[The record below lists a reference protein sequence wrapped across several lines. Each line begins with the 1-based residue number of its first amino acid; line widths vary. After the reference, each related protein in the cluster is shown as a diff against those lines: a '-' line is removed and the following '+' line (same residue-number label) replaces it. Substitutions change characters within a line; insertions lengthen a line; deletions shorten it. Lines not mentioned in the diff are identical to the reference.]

1 MSRSLPKRSTKTKT
15 KSKAEAKSKT
25 RAAMVSSPS
34 STKDANRPASKSTD
48 KNRTRDRGAAKS
60 AERLSQPGSSDRGVS
75 KSAEKPSQPRSGKAA
90 PSSGTPEKTKQLQ
103 NAAIPAKKLFDPA
116 DIIDAP
122 EFHEEA
128 RAMGILTTGTWDE
141 DRRSFEDR
149 LADFLFAHPPSD
161 PARNVGGRLQR
172 QDDRSFAPGNEH
184 TRLDRFLS
192 ETWSLGSIHEV
203 LSRFGLKMK
212 NAPPYEGHLV
222 RLDPLRDVAKRR
234 NVRLRVL
241 HGGVDVEP
249 ADMDA
254 AKAEF
259 LDRQEKEQAARD
271 IRLARQ
277 RMAVKRDDAP

>member
-1 MSRSLPKRSTKTKT
+1 M
-15 KSKAEAKSKT
+15 A
-25 RAAMVSSPS
+25 
-34 STKDANRPASKSTD
+34 
-48 KNRTRDRGAAKS
+48 
-60 AERLSQPGSSDRGVS
+60 RGVS
-75 KSAEKPSQPRSGKAA
+75 KRSAKPKARSKSRSAKATASSTKKPSKSSGKNRRRDSQGSAKSVTKA
-90 PSSGTPEKTKQLQ
+90 TLPKASKSVPKLSLPEGSKSRTAHSSKVADETKQIQKAGLP
-103 NAAIPAKKLFDPA
+103 PATNIFEPA

-122 EFHEEA
+122 EFHDEA
-128 RAMGILTTGTWDE
+128 RAMGILTTGTWDD

-149 LADFLFAHPPSD
+149 RADFLFAYPPTE
-161 PARNVGGRLQR
+161 PARNLGGRLQR
-172 QDDRSFAPGNEH
+172 QDDRSFAPGDERA
-184 TRLDRFLS
+184 RLDRFMS
-192 ETWSLGSIHEV
+192 QTWGLGTIHEV

-249 ADMDA
+249 VNMDA

-277 RMAVKRDDAP
+277 RMAVKRDENLP